1 MKLVATTA
9 ALVMAFASF
18 GCSKDKGA
26 ESAHEAESK
35 GVFEQTGDAVGGAAE
50 DVGGAV
56 KEGTV
61 DTVEQ
66 TGIEGTQRFE
76 CVDGTVF
83 TVDYE
88 NDGRSA
94 RVKWNEQEYWL
105 DVDES
110 GTGRFTSEAGT
121 FWTTGRDMGSLELA
135 GQKSLQNCQR
145 K

>member
-9 ALVMAFASF
+9 ALVMAFAAF

-26 ESAHEAESK
+26 ESAHEAENK
-35 GVFEQTGDAVGGAAE
+35 NVFESTGAAVGGAAE
-50 DVGGAV
+50 DVGSAT
-56 KEGTV
+56 KEASV

-66 TGIEGTQRFE
+66 TGIEGTQRYK
-76 CVDGTVF
+76 CADGTEF

-94 RVKWNEQEYWL
+94 KITMNDKEYWL
-105 DVDES
+105 DMES
-110 GTGRFTSEAGT
+110 GTGRFGSDAGQ
-121 FWTTGRDMGSLELA
+121 FWTTGRDLGTLELA
-135 GQKSLQNCQR
+135 GQKPLQNCER

>member
-26 ESAHEAESK
+26 DSAHEAESK

-56 KEGTV
+56 KEGSV

-66 TGIEGTQRFE
+66 TGIEGTQRYK
-76 CVDGTVF
+76 CADGTEF

-94 RVKWNEQEYWL
+94 KVTLNDKEYWL
-105 DVDES
+105 DMES
-110 GTGRFTSEAGT
+110 GTGRFGSDAGQ
-121 FWTTGRDMGSLELA
+121 FWTTGQDLGTLELA
-135 GQKSLQNCQR
+135 GSRPLQNCER